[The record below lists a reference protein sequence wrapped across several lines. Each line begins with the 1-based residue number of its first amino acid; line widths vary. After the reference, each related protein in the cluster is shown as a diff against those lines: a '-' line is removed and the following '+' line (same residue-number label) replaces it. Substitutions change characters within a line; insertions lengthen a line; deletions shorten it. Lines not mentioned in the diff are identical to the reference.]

1 METGS
6 SRGNKDY
13 GGYATM
19 IKSCVTI
26 SLVPSLAGGPWIYWD
41 ELETSIAKAA
51 ALGFDAVELFTA
63 SPDAVDSD
71 ELFGLLEKYQI
82 ALAAVGTGAG
92 KVLRGLHLTS
102 SDKKN
107 RRKASDFIAEM
118 IAFGAHFGAPA
129 IIGSMQGNIEKGIER
144 NQALEWLTVG
154 LRELGQKAA
163 DLGVDLIFEP
173 LNRYETNMINTLED
187 GVKLLEPL
195 KIDNLYLLAD
205 LFHMNIEEQSIP
217 DSICQA
223 GDKIG
228 HVHFADS
235 NRRPAGMG
243 HIDYPPIA
251 EALSQIRF
259 NGYASAE
266 AIAYPDPDTAANA
279 TINAYKEFF
288 TQ

>member
-1 METGS
+1 
-6 SRGNKDY
+6 
-13 GGYATM
+13 M

-41 ELETSIAKAA
+41 KLETSIAKAA
-51 ALGFDAVELFTA
+51 ELGFDAVELFTA

-71 ELFGLLEKYQI
+71 ELFGFLEKYQI

-92 KVLRGLHLTS
+92 KVLRGLYLTS
-102 SDKKN
+102 SDKKT
-107 RRKASDFIAEM
+107 RRKACDFIAEM
-118 IAFGAHFGAPA
+118 ITFGAHFGAPA

-144 NQALEWLTVG
+144 AQAIEWLCEG
-154 LRELGQKAA
+154 LRIVGQKAA

-173 LNRYETNMINTLED
+173 LNRYETNMINTLGD
-187 GVKLLEPL
+187 GVKLLESL
-195 KIDNLYLLAD
+195 KIDNVYLLAD

-217 DSICQA
+217 NSICQT

-251 EALSQIRF
+251 NALGKIRF

-266 AIAYPDPDTAANA
+266 AMAYPDPDTAAAA
-279 TINAYKEFF
+279 TIKAYKEFF